1 MLWIWNFCVIMG
13 GKELKLRLL
22 FSIPFGCMRLV
33 FLVEFMAKCKTVV
46 LGGFMAVDLLRGK
59 SVGDISNIGKDTV
72 INKKKRGK
80 KNYKVRSSLW
90 WGATRR
96 NVLFSSVVSLNKRDF
111 FMKYFMNCDTIEI
124 RVVTRNGVN
133 PTDRK

>member
-1 MLWIWNFCVIMG
+1 
-13 GKELKLRLL
+13 
-22 FSIPFGCMRLV
+22 
-33 FLVEFMAKCKTVV
+33 
-46 LGGFMAVDLLRGK
+46 MAVDLLRGK

>member
-1 MLWIWNFCVIMG
+1 MG

-80 KNYKVRSSLW
+80 KKYKVRSL
-90 WGATRR
+90 
-96 NVLFSSVVSLNKRDF
+96 L
-111 FMKYFMNCDTIEI
+111 
-124 RVVTRNGVN
+124 
-133 PTDRK
+133 